1 MKGTSY
7 GRWPEKQ
14 MSRRVSKYVQNY
26 LVNAA
31 EEERKANERRKPGSS
46 IGGGGRFKFGEG
58 YNNIDDGLSVMT
70 QESIKKL
77 IDSQYYKID
86 NNGANND
93 TNNNT
98 GLVIRN
104 NGMMNMNDS
113 HDCRNDDD
121 DDIKFIS
128 NKKDNNYK
136 NILFTPQI
144 PKMERKNSHR
154 KAFQHLQ
161 RETIHQGRSPLTKF
175 RKVVD

>member
-1 MKGTSY
+1 
-7 GRWPEKQ
+7 
-14 MSRRVSKYVQNY
+14 
-26 LVNAA
+26 
-31 EEERKANERRKPGSS
+31 
-46 IGGGGRFKFGEG
+46 
-58 YNNIDDGLSVMT
+58 MT

-86 NNGANND
+86 DNGANND
-93 TNNNT
+93 TTNNNT

-113 HDCRNDDD
+113 HDSRNDDD